1 MDGFRDQTIDIFGG
15 AGSQP
20 LICSAEIV
28 EALSG
33 EEFGNDATFLW
44 RRESCERYFIAY
56 EPSRSI
62 VERIERS
69 LEAD

>member
-1 MDGFRDQTIDIFGG
+1 MDEFSDQPNGFFGG
-15 AGSQP
+15 ASHRP
-20 LICSAEIV
+20 STWTAEIV

-44 RRESCERYFIAY
+44 PRESCERYFIAY